1 MALRLRRGTD
11 AERLAITPVA
21 GELVYTTDTKRV
33 YVGDGSTVGGLPID
47 ANAIQSIDSLQ
58 DVDTSSSPPVV
69 GQVLKWDGSNWV
81 ADDEAA
87 FTGGV
92 VEGSTYRIGI
102 VADDSTL
109 MVDTV
114 NNAFTGDLTGT
125 LTGNVLSTDGSSVLI
140 NATTNTITGSFV
152 GDLSGNLDGSIIGPD
167 GSTVIVSSFS
177 ETINGTLVGD
187 VFGNVTGDVQGNIT
201 GNVYAGD
208 SSTIID
214 INENAV
220 YAAKVNT
227 SEVYIDNASGVLQ
240 IINETAAQRTTV
252 ISSSLDNR
260 SVFKASRTSTTDLS
274 LSTSPYGGYYFERD
288 DSINGPVSTGLI
300 LGGNNYI
307 LFSTDPTGAHTVES
321 NFISM
326 RDGQFGIGTYIPGSE
341 LDVRGNAI
349 VSGQIDAASFRGS
362 LVADDSTTIVDA
374 VNNTITVGGFVQFG
388 SYTTAERDALAA
400 SNGMVLYNT
409 TTNKF
414 QGYQNSV
421 WINLEDGTAA

>member
-92 VEGSTYRIGI
+92 VEGSNYRIGI

-109 MVDTV
+109 MVDTATNTFTGSLTGDV
-114 NNAFTGDLTGT
+114 TGRLTGDL
-125 LTGNVLSTDGSSVLI
+125 LSQ
-140 NATTNTITGSFV
+140 
-152 GDLSGNLDGSIIGPD
+152 D
-167 GSTVIVSSFS
+167 GSTVIVSSFNN
-177 ETINGTLVGD
+177 TINADQIFGD
-187 VFGNVTGDVQGNIT
+187 VIGNIT
-201 GNVYAGD
+201 GNLYGSD

-288 DSINGPVSTGLI
+288 DSINGAVTTALI
-300 LGGNNYI
+300 LGGNNYMI
-307 LFSTDPTGAHTVES
+307 FGTDPTGAHTVES

-388 SYTTAERDALAA
+388 SYTTAERDALTAA
-400 SNGMVLYNT
+400 NGMVLYNT
-409 TTNKF
+409 TANKF
-414 QGYQNSV
+414 QGYQNGG
-421 WINLEDGTAA
+421 WINLEDGAAA

>member
-92 VEGSTYRIGI
+92 VEGSNYRIGI

-109 MVDTV
+109 MVDTATNTFTGSLTGDV
-114 NNAFTGDLTGT
+114 TGRLTGDL
-125 LTGNVLSTDGSSVLI
+125 LSQ
-140 NATTNTITGSFV
+140 
-152 GDLSGNLDGSIIGPD
+152 D
-167 GSTVIVSSFS
+167 GSTVIVSSFNN
-177 ETINGTLVGD
+177 TINADQIFGD
-187 VFGNVTGDVQGNIT
+187 VIGNIT
-201 GNVYAGD
+201 GNLYGSD

-288 DSINGPVSTGLI
+288 DSINGAVTTALI
-300 LGGNNYI
+300 LGGNNYMI
-307 LFSTDPTGAHTVES
+307 FGTDPTGAHTVES

-374 VNNTITVGGFVQFG
+374 INNTITVSGFIQFG
-388 SYTTAERDALAA
+388 SYSTVERDALTAA
-400 SNGMVLYNT
+400 NGMVLYNT
-409 TTNKF
+409 TANKF
-414 QGYQNSV
+414 QGYQNGS
-421 WINLEDGTAA
+421 WINLEDGAAA